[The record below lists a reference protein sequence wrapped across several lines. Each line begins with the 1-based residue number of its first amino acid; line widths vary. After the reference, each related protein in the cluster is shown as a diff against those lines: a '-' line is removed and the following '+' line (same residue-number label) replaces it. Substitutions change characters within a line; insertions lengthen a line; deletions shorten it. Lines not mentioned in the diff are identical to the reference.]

1 MIITKNHTKNTK
13 KYFLLKIK
21 NKNMTKKIYKAA
33 VIGCGNIGASVGNY
47 NKAVQPG
54 THAGAYQLNKKTKLA
69 ALVDVDETQLEKTKK
84 YFPGVPQ
91 YTDAKK
97 MHREV
102 KPDIVSIATPTKYH
116 YESVM
121 RAAKYKTPII
131 LCEKPISD
139 DTRKAKKMI
148 AACKKSGSKL
158 FINHMRHFDP
168 LLLKWAKRVRDGY
181 IGEVYQGNAFYYNG
195 LYNNGTHLLDMLRLF
210 LGEPDWVSARYNK
223 KTSNNPK
230 DLNVDGWLAFKNGA
244 MVSLQSLSQ
253 NYGFFG
259 FRIFGETGMV
269 NVRNLCFEVEYRK
282 KINNKNYKGF
292 YELDKRIKKEGKNR
306 SYIKSVIDHVVSC
319 ADGKKEAI
327 SVGQDGLAVLNTLAA
342 IKKSAEADGKKIK
355 I

>member
-1 MIITKNHTKNTK
+1 MIIMTNYTINMK
-13 KYFLLKIK
+13 KDFHLK
-21 NKNMTKKIYKAA
+21 NKNMAKKMYKAA

-69 ALVDVDETQLEKTKK
+69 ALVDVDEAQLEKTKK

-91 YTDAKK
+91 YANAEK
-97 MHREV
+97 MYKEIR
-102 KPDIVSIATPTKYH
+102 PDIVSIATPTKYH
-116 YESVM
+116 YDNVIL
-121 RAAKYKTPII
+121 AAKHEIPFV

-139 DTRKAKKMI
+139 DTAKAKKMI

-195 LYNNGTHLLDMLRLF
+195 LYNNGTHLLDLLKMF
-210 LGEPDWVSARYNK
+210 LGDIEWVSARYNK
-223 KTSNNPK
+223 KTSSNPK
-230 DLNVDGWLAFKNGA
+230 DLNVDGLLAFKNGA
-244 MVSLQSLSQ
+244 LVSLQSLSR

-269 NVRNLCFEVEYRK
+269 NVHNLCFEVEYRK

-292 YELDKRIKKEGKNR
+292 YELDKNIKKEGKNR
-306 SYIKSVIDHVVSC
+306 SYIKSVVDYLAAY
-319 ADGKKEAI
+319 ADGKEKAI
-327 SVGQDGLAVLNTLAA
+327 STGEDGLAVLNILAA